1 MNQSTSTDTRIYKL
15 IATFKIDADI
25 ASVAPFGSGHI
36 NDTYRIRNSDPNG
49 VDYLLQRV
57 NHHVFKDVPVLM
69 QNLLYV
75 TEHLKL
81 KLAEIPGTDLEKEV
95 MTIVETHD
103 GKPYFQDSDG
113 NYWRVFHF
121 LKDTRSYDQV
131 TTGQQAY
138 EGGKAFGRFQALLA
152 DMEPGLIKDT
162 IPDFHNVESRLGKF
176 EQAVKADKVGRLHNV
191 LPEVEFIR
199 QRIDEM
205 SEILRLGRAG
215 KLPLRI
221 VHNDTKFNNVLLN
234 TDDQAQCV
242 IDLDTVMPGY
252 VAYDFGDS
260 IRNLGANDGLF
271 FPLPEPLITGPATR
285 VMSLR
290 DGTKKMSKSDSS
302 DNSRINLTDD
312 ADTIAQKIRKA
323 KTDPEPL
330 PSEEKGLEAR
340 PEADNLVGI
349 YAALAGRSKA
359 EVLTEFGGGQF
370 SSFKNALVELCVAKL
385 SPIASEMKRLVA
397 DPGHVDSILIDG
409 AQRAQAIAVETMNA
423 TKDIVGFI
431 RKT

>member
-1 MNQSTSTDTRIYKL
+1 MNQSTSTDTRIYTL

-57 NHHVFKDVPVLM
+57 NHHVFNDVPVLM
-69 QNLLYV
+69 QNLLCV

-260 IRNLGANDGLF
+260 IRTIANTASEDEQNIELIDINISLF
-271 FPLPEPLITGPATR
+271 ESYTKGYLKEAINFLTEYELNSLLKGTLLLPYAQTVR
-285 VMSLR
+285 F
-290 DGTKKMSKSDSS
+290 
-302 DNSRINLTDD
+302 LTDYLEGD
-312 ADTIAQKIRKA
+312 HYYKIHSPDHNLQRTRAQ
-323 KTDPEPL
+323 L
-330 PSEEKGLEAR
+330 
-340 PEADNLVGI
+340 
-349 YAALAGRSKA
+349 
-359 EVLTEFGGGQF
+359 
-370 SSFKNALVELCVAKL
+370 ALVKKL
-385 SPIASEMKRLVA
+385 EENRDKLDQI
-397 DPGHVDSILIDG
+397 IIDTWN
-409 AQRAQAIAVETMNA
+409 QY
-423 TKDIVGFI
+423 KS
-431 RKT
+431 

>member
-138 EGGKAFGRFQALLA
+138 EGGKAFGRFQALLS
-152 DMEPGLIKDT
+152 DMDPGLIKDT
-162 IPDFHNVESRLGKF
+162 IPDFHNIASRLTKF
-176 EQAVKADKVGRLHNV
+176 EHAVKTDKVGRLHKV

-199 QRIDEM
+199 QRVYEM

-234 TDDQAQCV
+234 EDDHAQCV

-260 IRNLGANDGLF
+260 IRTIANTAPEDEVNIGLIDINTSLFESYTNGYLEEAVYFLTESELDSLLKGALL
-271 FPLPEPLITGPATR
+271 LPFAQTVR
-285 VMSLR
+285 F
-290 DGTKKMSKSDSS
+290 
-302 DNSRINLTDD
+302 LTDYLEGD
-312 ADTIAQKIRKA
+312 HYYKIRSP
-323 KTDPEPL
+323 DH
-330 PSEEKGLEAR
+330 
-340 PEADNLVGI
+340 NLQRTR
-349 YAALAGRSKA
+349 AQL
-359 EVLTEFGGGQF
+359 
-370 SSFKNALVELCVAKL
+370 ALVKKL
-385 SPIASEMKRLVA
+385 EENRDKLGQI
-397 DPGHVDSILIDG
+397 IIDIWH
-409 AQRAQAIAVETMNA
+409 QY
-423 TKDIVGFI
+423 KS
-431 RKT
+431 